1 MKSFNIN
8 NTVKVKLT
16 ELGKQMLEKDYNEF
30 WSAHGAGGRLDKY
43 PYEPPKEDKDG
54 YVEFQLWSLMYQL
67 GRYHILGCELVI
79 DTVILIDEKDLRDVE

>member
-16 ELGKQMLEKDYNEF
+16 EHGKQMLERDHIEF
-30 WSAHGAGGRLDKY
+30 WGGRGMLDKF
-43 PYEPPKEDKDG
+43 PYQPPKEDEDG
-54 YVEFQLWSLMYQL
+54 YVKFQLWSLMYQL
-67 GRYHILGCELVI
+67 GKYCGLGREMPF